1 MSRRMAR
8 ETAMKCCFA
17 REFNSERADE
27 PPITT
32 PTVASIL
39 ALTEEPDLIEED
51 LMYAEEIVEGVQ
63 ENIDSLD
70 AQIRELAIGWEFG
83 RMPRVDI
90 CIMRVAL
97 YEMIYRGDI
106 PESVSINEA
115 VDIAKKYSG
124 EKSAPYIN
132 GMLGTFSR
140 KRAGEGGEAPQ
151 YEAGGE
157 PGLSMEPEFF
167 AGTELLAEQEPLAEA
182 GLFAEQEPYSE
193 PEE

>member
-1 MSRRMAR
+1 MSRRTAR
-8 ETAMKCCFA
+8 EMAMKCCFA
-17 REFNSERADE
+17 REFNSGRADE
-27 PPITT
+27 SPLQT

-39 ALTEEPDLIEED
+39 ALTEEPDMTEED

-70 AQIRELAIGWEFG
+70 ARIRELAIGWEFG

-97 YEMIYRGDI
+97 YEMIFRDDI

-140 KRAGEGGEAPQ
+140 KRAGESGDAQQ
-151 YEAGGE
+151 YEASEE
-157 PGLSMEPEFF
+157 PALSIEPELY
-167 AGTELLAEQEPLAEA
+167 AATELLAEQEPYARP
-182 GLFAEQEPYSE
+182 EPYAG

>member
-1 MSRRMAR
+1 MSRRTAR

-17 REFNSERADE
+17 REFNSEADG
-27 PPITT
+27 
-32 PTVASIL
+32 ASII
-39 ALTEEPDLIEED
+39 ALQEEPDLTEED
-51 LMYAEEIVEGVQ
+51 MEYAEAIVKGVL
-63 ENIDSLD
+63 ENTDSLD

-97 YEMIYRGDI
+97 YEIIFRGDI

-115 VDIAKKYSG
+115 VEVAKKYSG

-140 KRAGEGGEAPQ
+140 KREGEGGEARQ
-151 YEAGGE
+151 DEAGACPEE
-157 PGLSMEPEFF
+157 PFTEPEK
-167 AGTELLAEQEPLAEA
+167 
-182 GLFAEQEPYSE
+182 
-193 PEE
+193 